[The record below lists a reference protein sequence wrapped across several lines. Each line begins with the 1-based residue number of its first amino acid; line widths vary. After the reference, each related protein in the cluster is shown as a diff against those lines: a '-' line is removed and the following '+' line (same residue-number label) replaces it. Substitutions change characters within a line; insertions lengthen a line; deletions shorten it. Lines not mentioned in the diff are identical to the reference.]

1 MTTERLGTR
10 LLRTAFSR
18 TVDVVLTLHPIA
30 LESQGITPNES
41 HTPFTAPL
49 SNHTAMQRSHKMTSA
64 SHETTLKPEQ
74 LQSVTI
80 CANAIFNIAKDTGR
94 KPIEIWQL
102 NETEL
107 GKYPKPVTYHKEL
120 CAYRVLMGIAIV
132 VLIILT
138 GFIELSHEE
147 LSKALFTTGA
157 LTLVFLS
164 TLAAIIKMSFIPHV
178 TKSLTGLLGL
188 FLTIISTLLGF
199 YDKLK
204 EIWKYILTAM
214 IGMSPYIIFC
224 LATCTCLWISWKIK
238 TNEAVLKKEQLAT
251 VRATLPLLL
260 ASPCEHN
267 STAQTAKHLTKNNSQ
282 LSKLAKLTAAVTTTL
297 VLLRTI
303 RPLILQK
310 KPIED

>member
-1 MTTERLGTR
+1 
-10 LLRTAFSR
+10 
-18 TVDVVLTLHPIA
+18 
-30 LESQGITPNES
+30 
-41 HTPFTAPL
+41 
-49 SNHTAMQRSHKMTSA
+49 MTSA

-80 CANAIFNIAKDTGR
+80 CANAICNIAKNTDR

-107 GKYPKPVTYHKEL
+107 GKHSEPTTYHKEVRT
-120 CAYRVLMGIAIV
+120 YRILMGIAI
-132 VLIILT
+132 LALT
-138 GFIELSHEE
+138 IWTAYIELSKEE
-147 LSKALFTTGA
+147 LIKALCTTAA
-157 LTLVFLS
+157 LALVFLG
-164 TLAAIIKMSFIPHV
+164 TLAAIIKMSFIPRV
-178 TKSLTGLLGL
+178 TKLLTGVLGS

-204 EIWKYILTAM
+204 ETWKYILTTM

-238 TNEAVLKKEQLAT
+238 TNEADMKKEQLAT
-251 VRATLPLLL
+251 LRATLPLLL

-267 STAQTAKHLTKNNSQ
+267 STAHTAKHLTKNNSQ
-282 LSKLAKLTAAVTTTL
+282 LSKLAKLAVAVTTTL
-297 VLLRTI
+297 VLLHTI
-303 RPLILQK
+303 RPQFYRN

>member
-1 MTTERLGTR
+1 MITESLGTR
-10 LLRTAFSR
+10 LFRTAFR
-18 TVDVVLTLHPIA
+18 GTLDLVLTLHPIA

-64 SHETTLKPEQ
+64 SHEMTLKPEQ

-80 CANAIFNIAKDTGR
+80 CANTICNIAKNTGR

-107 GKYPKPVTYHKEL
+107 GKHSKSVTYHKEVY
-120 CAYRVLMGIAIV
+120 AYRVLMGITIV

-157 LTLVFLS
+157 LALVFLS
-164 TLAAIIKMSFIPHV
+164 TLAAIIKMSFIPRV

-199 YDKLK
+199 YDKLSAT
-204 EIWKYILTAM
+204 WNYILTTM

-238 TNEAVLKKEQLAT
+238 TNEADMKKEQLT
-251 VRATLPLLL
+251 TLRATLPLLL

-267 STAQTAKHLTKNNSQ
+267 STAHTAKHLTKNNIP
-282 LSKLAKLTAAVTTTL
+282 LSKLAKLTVTVTTTL
-297 VLLRTI
+297 VLLHTI
-303 RPLILQK
+303 RPLILQ
-310 KPIED
+310 E